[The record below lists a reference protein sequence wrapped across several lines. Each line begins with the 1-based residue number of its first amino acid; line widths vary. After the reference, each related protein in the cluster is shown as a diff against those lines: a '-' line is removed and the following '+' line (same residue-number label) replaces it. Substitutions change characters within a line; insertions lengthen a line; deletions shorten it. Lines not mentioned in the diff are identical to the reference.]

1 MYSNSII
8 ISVEKYVK
16 NLITKV
22 MVDDKKYHNLDHT
35 LEVVKVSKEIAS
47 AEKVTSEELEFLEIA
62 AWFHDTGHIVCC
74 DGHEVQSSVYANEF
88 LIKESYPKSKIKTIV
103 SCINSTKIPQSPKN
117 KIDEILCDADLHH
130 LGLPDIEEKGKLL
143 RQELELK
150 GLKKFNDLDWLKTS
164 FNFLNQH
171 KYFTAYAK
179 EKYNSQKQINL
190 LNLGNKIKRLEKNM
204 N

>member
-1 MYSNSII
+1 
-8 ISVEKYVK
+8 
-16 NLITKV
+16 

-35 LEVVKVSKEIAS
+35 LEVVKVSKEIAL
-47 AEKVTSEELEFLEIA
+47 AEKVTSEELEILEIA

-88 LIKESYPKSKIKTIV
+88 LIKESYPKNKIKTIV
-103 SCINSTKIPQSPKN
+103 SCIKSTKIPQSPKN
-117 KIDEILCDADLHH
+117 KLDEILCDADLHH

-150 GLKKFNDLDWLKTS
+150 GIKKFNDLEWLKTS
-164 FNFLNQH
+164 FNFLNHH
-171 KYFTAYAK
+171 KYFTEYAK

-190 LNLGNKIKRLEKNM
+190 LNLRDKIKRLEKNM